1 MKGKVTEVIIR
12 DNESFDKALKRFKR
26 KCQRDGVM
34 REVKRRQHYEKPSE
48 EKKNRINKIKRKRS
62 RDEK

>member
-1 MKGKVTEVIIR
+1 MTEVIIR

-26 KCQRDGVM
+26 KCQRDGIM

-48 EKKNRINKIKRKRS
+48 TKKIKLNKLKRKRAQ
-62 RDEK
+62 DNE

>member
-1 MKGKVTEVIIR
+1 MKELTEVIIR

-26 KCQRDGVM
+26 KCQRDGIM
-34 REVKRRQHYEKPSE
+34 REVKKRQHYEKPSE

>member
-1 MKGKVTEVIIR
+1 MKELTEVIIR

>member
-1 MKGKVTEVIIR
+1 MTEVIIR

-48 EKKNRINKIKRKRS
+48 ERKNRINKIKRKRS

>member
-1 MKGKVTEVIIR
+1 MTEVIIR

-62 RDEK
+62 RDE

>member
-1 MKGKVTEVIIR
+1 MTEVIIR

-26 KCQRDGVM
+26 KCQRDGIM

-48 EKKNRINKIKRKRS
+48 MKKNKINKIKRKRS
-62 RDEK
+62 RDER

>member
-1 MKGKVTEVIIR
+1 VKELTEVIIR